1 VNSAKGTCVFLVRMW
16 QHGGEPEAGG
26 SWRGSIQ
33 DVESGRIFYLADTR
47 DVAEFIDA
55 RLSERTKTGFE
66 SSGDSE

>member
-1 VNSAKGTCVFLVRMW
+1 MNGAKGTCVFLVRMW
-16 QHGGEPEAGG
+16 LHGGEPEAGG
-26 SWRGSIQ
+26 TWRGSIH

-55 RLSERTKTGFE
+55 RLSERTKSGLE